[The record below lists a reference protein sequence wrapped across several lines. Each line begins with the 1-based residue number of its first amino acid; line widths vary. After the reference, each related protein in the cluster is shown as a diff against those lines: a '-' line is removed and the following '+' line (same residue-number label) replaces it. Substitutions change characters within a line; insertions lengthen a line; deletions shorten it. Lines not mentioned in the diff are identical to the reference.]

1 MSCWLIQ
8 QIDLQFN
15 TPLDVLDVSVVALDP
30 AASCVSPVL
39 VPVSDLV
46 LAVSAAVLPVS
57 PPTVASLLCSGVVDE
72 VVASLSLPAV

>member
-39 VPVSDLV
+39 V
-46 LAVSAAVLPVS
+46 LAVSATVLPVS
-57 PPTVASLLCSGVVDE
+57 PPTVASLLCSSVVDE
-72 VVASLSLPAV
+72 VVASLSLPAG